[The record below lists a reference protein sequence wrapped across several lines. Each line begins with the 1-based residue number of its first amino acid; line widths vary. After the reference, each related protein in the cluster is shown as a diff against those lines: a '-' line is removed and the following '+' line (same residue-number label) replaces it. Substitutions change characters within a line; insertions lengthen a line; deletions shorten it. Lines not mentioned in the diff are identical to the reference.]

1 MKNSLGVRRV
11 FCFSSRRRHTRCAL
25 VTGVQTCALP
35 IWSRQCAEKS
45 NGKAL
50 ILTPLAVARQIEREG
65 KRWGYQIRVIREQ
78 SEAGEGIN
86 VCNYD
91 RLDKLDA
98 QAFGAIALDESSIL
112 KSFTSKT
119 TRALIDQFR
128 DHRFRLR
135 SDEHTSEL
143 QALMRTSYA

>member
-1 MKNSLGVRRV
+1 MR
-11 FCFSSRRRHTRCAL
+11 SSD
-25 VTGVQTCALP
+25 
-35 IWSRQCAEKS
+35 WSSDVCS
-45 NGKAL
+45 SDL
-50 ILTPLAVARQIEREG
+50 
-65 KRWGYQIRVIREQ
+65 RWGYQIRVIREQ

-112 KSFTSKT
+112 KSFTGKA

-128 DHRFRLR
+128 DHRFRLSATATPAPNDQDR
-135 SDEHTSEL
+135 QSPRLNSSH
-143 QALMRTSYA
+143 